1 MLKDKQSSALPVIQ
15 VGKTMNKALLVFRQ
29 SDGEYKN
36 SSRLRNS
43 NLSINDEVEAD
54 YNP

>member
-29 SDGEYKN
+29 SDGLAMR
-36 SSRLRNS
+36 SLGF
-43 NLSINDEVEAD
+43 
-54 YNP
+54 